1 MKAYFKKIAALTA
14 AALLVLSM
22 AACGGN
28 DDTESTAPVDD
39 TNSVVE
45 DIPADDTNAS
55 NEDVSGE
62 SDTAASNDT
71 SDTAKAEE
79 GDNNTTAPANATSL
93 SKDEAVALFNKATAA
108 AKSKAGTRKTDVNLI
123 EVPGGDTLKN
133 IISAGLESTAK
144 PTSIKGVPNTTMNAS
159 DFSSVTAKKSGN
171 NWVLTMNV
179 KNETAPNNAA
189 NARAFE
195 ELPQDQIDE
204 WISGKLSI
212 KPADGVKFAYNG
224 GSIVATVT
232 ADGQLVSATYTMKVS
247 VTVSNVK
254 AMGIIPISSAKVE
267 VTQTDKF

>member
-93 SKDEAVALFNKATAA
+93 SKDEAVALFNKATAT
-108 AKSKAGTRKTDVNLI
+108 KSKSGNRYTKVDLV
-123 EVPGGDTLKN
+123 EVPGGAILSGALSPLLPNPDK
-133 IISAGLESTAK
+133 ATA
-144 PTSIKGVPNTTMNAS
+144 IKSLPNGTMNAS

-179 KNETAPNNAA
+179 KTETAPNTAA
-189 NARAFE
+189 NSRAFE
-195 ELPQDQIDE
+195 ELPQSEIDKALG
-204 WISGKLSI
+204 SLSVS
-212 KPADGVKFAYNG
+212 PMSGVKFTYSG
-224 GSIVATVT
+224 GTINATVT
-232 ADGQLVSATYTMKVS
+232 ADGQLVSATYTMKVQL
-247 VTVSNVK
+247 VASNVTAVGGFVK
-254 AMGIIPISSAKVE
+254 ISSAKVNI
-267 VTQTDKF
+267 TQTDKF